1 MSLGPRIPADQV
13 DPIYHGL
20 IPNYSSLCL
29 WSFKK
34 KFDWCFEPH
43 QRSLSS
49 YSHVIE
55 EDIIGVQD
63 DVRILMLCLVD
74 PNKGHRVV
82 AICGMRASKQEEMP
96 SYGVFP
102 EYRDHPDGPPIT
114 KEISRI
120 GHGPLRPE
128 SNEVELLLMLNQF
141 FSPTCVTNLIAER
154 SNQ

>member
-1 MSLGPRIPADQV
+1 MEYQNQRAKEGRFCEKLKIKNKP
-13 DPIYHGL
+13 
-20 IPNYSSLCL
+20 
-29 WSFKK
+29 
-34 KFDWCFEPH
+34 KF
-43 QRSLSS
+43 
-49 YSHVIE
+49 
-55 EDIIGVQD
+55 IGVRQ
-63 DVRILMLCLVD
+63 RASGKWAAEIKHTSKKIRLQLLILRECFYF
-74 PNKGHRVV
+74 
-82 AICGMRASKQEEMP
+82 AASKQEEMP